1 LKLEAVDTNGKL
13 AYIKAS
19 NLRCSFAI
27 HLLKSG
33 IDLRYIQEFLEHK
46 SSKTTESYTR
56 VSTKNLS
63 AIKIPLDSLLRG
75 DENMSERTKNTG
87 HPKGCI
93 HEQFAYLP
101 NLMAYPNS
109 SDMNELGESEH

>member
-1 LKLEAVDTNGKL
+1 MTSKAIDVNGKVV
-13 AYIKAS
+13 YIKS
-19 NLRCSFAI
+19 LNLRYSFAL
-27 HLLKSG
+27 HLIKSK